1 MNIVQILFPS
11 SRLHFYGSIMSRK
24 VEEGNFVSRLM
35 KVFDWEEISPVI
47 VADDMQ
53 QGGEYGIKSG

>member
-1 MNIVQILFPS
+1 
-11 SRLHFYGSIMSRK
+11 MSRK

-47 VADDMQ
+47 VADDM
-53 QGGEYGIKSG
+53 